1 MTAPIAS
8 FAVGELRRG
17 RAVTLS
23 LGRILAFSGGPLDLP
38 GWPARNL
45 HTDRDKA
52 REAGLPDIIASGTQF
67 EGVLLTHLVSLF
79 GPAWH
84 RSGEIDAKIIRS
96 AQVGDTVTPVA
107 LIREHVKENGRTRVG
122 LDVWCERQNGEKLLV
137 GRASAEI
144 D

>member
-1 MTAPIAS
+1 MTARIAS
-8 FAVGELRRG
+8 CAVGELRRG

-23 LGRILAFSGGPLDLP
+23 LGRILVFSGGPLDQP

-52 REAGLPDIIASGTQF
+52 REAGLEDIIASGTQF

-84 RSGEIDAKIIRS
+84 HTGEIEAKFVRS
-96 AQVGDTVTPVA
+96 ARVGDTVTPVA
-107 LIREHVKENGRTRVG
+107 VVRETVHRDGRLRVE
-122 LDVWCERQNGEKLLV
+122 LDVWCERQDGEKLLV
-137 GRASAEI
+137 GRASAESS
-144 D
+144 